1 MEASGQ
7 AAIELAGDD
16 LESKFAALEGED
28 ELEPGETAQFTITY
42 DPVTYEFNQ
51 NEVIVFSNEAISFF
65 TNHKKVEL
73 PNWLKQKY
81 PEEMTILIQYEYYD
95 LKINKNNFSISLSF
109 NDIKTNLIIDY
120 NSIISFADPS
130 ANFGLILQKN
140 KIQKNKNKKLD
151 NKKQKKDNVIN
162 FSNFKKN

>member
-1 MEASGQ
+1 MIQYQKILDKNMLNVFKE
-7 AAIELAGDD
+7 ILAHIKDNG
-16 LESKFAALEGED
+16 LSNNNHLY
-28 ELEPGETAQFTITY
+28 IT
-42 DPVTYEFNQ
+42 
-51 NEVIVFSNEAISFF
+51 FF
-65 TNHKKVEL
+65 TNHKNVEI

-81 PEEMTILIQYEYYD
+81 PLEMTIVIQYEYYD

-140 KIQKNKNKKLD
+140 KIQKKLKGNIENKKSI
-151 NKKQKKDNVIN
+151 KDNVIK
-162 FSNFKKN
+162 FSNYKKN